1 MSISQRIISALKPLN
16 IPITL
21 VENPVRTASEYIV
34 LIPIADTF
42 SAFAN
47 DRPLAEIN
55 EMELAVYIKGNYL
68 DLIDKIL
75 KQLIT
80 AELTITDRRYVEY
93 EAATKFHHYVIDV
106 AMENLFT
113 EDF

>member
-1 MSISQRIISALKPLN
+1 MSISQKIISSLKPLN

-21 VENPVRTASEYIV
+21 VENPVRAASEYIV
-34 LIPIADTF
+34 LIPISDSF
-42 SAFAN
+42 PVYAN
-47 DRPLAEIN
+47 NRPIAEIN

-80 AELTITDRRYVEY
+80 AEFTITDRRYVEY
-93 EAATKFHHYVIDV
+93 EAATKFHHYAIDV
-106 AMENLFT
+106 AVENIFL
-113 EDF
+113 EEN

>member
-1 MSISQRIISALKPLN
+1 MTISQKIIKALASLN

-21 VENPVRTASEYIV
+21 VENQVRTASEYIV
-34 LIPIADTF
+34 LIPISDTF
-42 SAFAN
+42 PVYAN
-47 DRPLAEIN
+47 NRPLAEIN

-75 KQLIT
+75 KLLIT
-80 AELTITDRRYVEY
+80 AEFAITDRRYVEY
-93 EAATKFHHYVIDV
+93 EATTKFHHYAIDV
-106 AMENLFT
+106 AMENIFL

>member
-1 MSISQRIISALKPLN
+1 MSISQKIISALKPLN
-16 IPITL
+16 LPVTL
-21 VENPVRTASEYIV
+21 IENPVRTAGEYIV

-55 EMELAVYIKGNYL
+55 EMELAVYVKGNYL

-75 KQLIT
+75 NQLIT
-80 AELTITDRRYVEY
+80 AEFTITDRRYVEY
-93 EAATKFHHYVIDV
+93 EATTKFHHYAIDV
-106 AMENLFT
+106 AVENIFL
-113 EDF
+113 EEN

>member
-1 MSISQRIISALKPLN
+1 MSISQKIISALKPLN
-16 IPITL
+16 LPVTL
-21 VENPVRTASEYIV
+21 IENPVRTASEYIV
-34 LIPIADTF
+34 LIPIADSF
-42 SAFAN
+42 PVYAN
-47 DRPLAEIN
+47 NRPIAEVN

-93 EAATKFHHYVIDV
+93 EAATKFHHYAIDV
-106 AMENLFT
+106 AVENLFT
-113 EDF
+113 EDY